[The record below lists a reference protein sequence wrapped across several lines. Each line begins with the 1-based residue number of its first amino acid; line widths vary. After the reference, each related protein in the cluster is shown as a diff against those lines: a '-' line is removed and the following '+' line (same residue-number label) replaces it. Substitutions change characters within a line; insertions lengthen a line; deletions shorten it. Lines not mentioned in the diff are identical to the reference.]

1 MTKEKTYFIYVRST
15 GEKVPVT
22 KEQHDSFYPYQML
35 EFANMRLADY
45 STPRISYVLKAMDL
59 TVLKVIQAAGGLRP
73 FANKRNVQV
82 TRGEKDGTFVKTT
95 VDLVEIGE
103 EGKAYKD
110 MKLKAGDV
118 VYVRETYW

>member
-1 MTKEKTYFIYVRST
+1 MRPFDVVRFEAEIGSDRFAFDAERADVVAL
-15 GEKVPVT
+15 G
-22 KEQHDSFYPYQML
+22 DSPQT
-35 EFANMRLADY
+35 LAR
-45 STPRISYVLKAMDL
+45 TL
-59 TVLKVIQAAGGLRP
+59 AAGGLRP

-82 TRGEKDGTFVKTT
+82 TRGAKDGTFVKTT